1 MSVGLESCRGPGGQS
16 DDDDEN
22 DEGHES
28 NEAALRPLHLGLA
41 HVSNKLGA
49 LFRGFAWFPI
59 GRRTEGNT
67 EDNRSKD
74 PENGEYCWRA
84 RKLPRRKCWN
94 EGDSQNPYLNMYM
107 ARVGGS
113 FGPASSSHVE

>member
-1 MSVGLESCRGPGGQS
+1 MSVGLGTCRGPDGQS
-16 DDDDEN
+16 DYDDEN
-22 DEGHES
+22 DERRER

-49 LFRGFAWFPI
+49 LFRGFRGFPI
-59 GRRTEGNT
+59 GGRTKGNT

-74 PENGEYCWRA
+74 PENREHCGKPVSRCNGY
-84 RKLPRRKCWN
+84 LQLL
-94 EGDSQNPYLNMYM
+94 DLQNPYLNMYI

-113 FGPASSSHVE
+113 FGPASSSQVE